1 MVGSSQVDGKPPP
14 GSLRRGRAAA
24 ALRRVISLR
33 PRFQLRDLLWL
44 VLLSALGM
52 TWYRDHQALQEQI
65 SARIE
70 NRGSSWSIKQIL
82 GAPDTPSPGDR
93 STAWASAS
101 QDSSPEWVVV
111 EFPRMS
117 DVAMVEVV
125 ETYNPGAV
133 RRVCSVNA
141 IGSEEELWKG
151 IDPTPSSAAM
161 GRSLFSVPK
170 GTQARRIKVY
180 LDSVAVAGWNEIDAV
195 ALHDRDGSLQWATD
209 AWASS
214 AFGSNRE
221 LPNWFWP

>member
-1 MVGSSQVDGKPPP
+1 MVGSSQIDGQASD
-14 GSLRRGRAAA
+14 GSRRREKAAA
-24 ALRRVISLR
+24 ALLRVKSWR

-44 VLLSALGM
+44 ALLSAVAM
-52 TWYRDHQALQEQI
+52 TWYRDHQQLQEQI

-111 EFPRMS
+111 EFPKIF
-117 DVAMVEVV
+117 DVATVEVV

-141 IGSEEELWKG
+141 LGLEHELWKG
-151 IDPTPSSAAM
+151 SDPTPTSALM

-170 GTQARRIKVY
+170 GTQTRRIKVY
-180 LDSVAVAGWNEIDAV
+180 LDSVAVPGWNEIDAV
-195 ALHDRDGSLQWATD
+195 ALHDRDGSIQWATD

-214 AFGSNRE
+214 AFGSNQE